1 MEHNK
6 ERDKVMLNS
15 IQHLMRLR
23 VKPAMTE
30 NRLLQRNA
38 LRNDGIM
45 LSAET
50 IGIYH
55 SKKSEQTPFSVKY
68 CFGVKPDNDLKS
80 LIKCDWSK

>member
-1 MEHNK
+1 MICNHAVASISIYNAFRRIANSAGRYDNK
-6 ERDKVMLNS
+6 AGL
-15 IQHLMRLR
+15 LR
-23 VKPAMTE
+23 TKTLAMT
-30 NRLLQRNA
+30 A
-38 LRNDGIM
+38 LCF
-45 LSAET
+45 LAET